1 MTSLEDPYGGADYE
15 GAYDNIIKSSR
26 VSGSSQPIASSTA
39 PNAHPTIAGLTAD
52 ATAASASTIRH
63 PSYKLFLSPR
73 GSDPH
78 YATAT
83 DHDGSGTASADR
95 ERTAGSVDT
104 GRRVLLD
111 ENLYVVDVHENTA
124 V

>member
-1 MTSLEDPYGGADYE
+1 MKSLEDPYGGADYE
-15 GAYDNIIKSSR
+15 GAYDDVITSSR
-26 VSGSSQPIASSTA
+26 VSGSSEPIASSTA
-39 PNAHPTIAGLTAD
+39 PDAHPTIVGL
-52 ATAASASTIRH
+52 TAASASTIRH
-63 PSYKLFLSPR
+63 PSYRLFLSPR

-83 DHDGSGTASADR
+83 DGSGTASADR
-95 ERTAGSVDT
+95 ERTAGSDNT